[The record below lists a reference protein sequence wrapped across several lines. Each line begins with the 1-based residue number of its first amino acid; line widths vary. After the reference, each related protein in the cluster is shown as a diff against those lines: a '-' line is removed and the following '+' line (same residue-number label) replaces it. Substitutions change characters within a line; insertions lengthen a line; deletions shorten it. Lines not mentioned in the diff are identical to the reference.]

1 MKRLKKPIDYID
13 DFTHAKAQLFYLEKE
28 YIGKIKG
35 EVYRKRSMYYNNKIL
50 ACKKILANY
59 CQPEG
64 TRLRVWKVQ
73 VEKEIGNNIYKTQNL
88 SITLDCSIG
97 EVEVAKLIEF
107 NMGCQVT
114 QMRTDNKIIEVGIIK
129 YL

>member
-1 MKRLKKPIDYID
+1 MKRIKRPIDYID

-28 YIGKIKG
+28 YEDKIKG

-59 CQPEG
+59 CQTEG

-73 VEKEIGNNIYKTQNL
+73 VEREIGKNL
-88 SITLDCSIG
+88 YI
-97 EVEVAKLIEF
+97 F
-107 NMGCQVT
+107 H
-114 QMRTDNKIIEVGIIK
+114 
-129 YL
+129 